1 MARHATPKKEKR
13 QGAPGWAWLLAGLA
27 VGLFVAFLVYLQGQK
42 DPEHKLPPIPSRNEP
57 APPRPAAETGGK
69 TGETEAKP
77 AKPRFDFYTILPEM
91 EVPVPEPEPSK
102 RPSSRPPSRTQAPL
116 AEGQRKS
123 EPRTTYVLQ
132 LGSFRNR
139 ADADRLKAKISL
151 LGFEPHIQTVNID
164 GSDWY
169 RVRIGPYSN
178 SVRIA
183 EVRHR
188 LREAELDAIL
198 LKLKE

>member
-1 MARHATPKKEKR
+1 MARQQQRRTPRNQK
-13 QGAPGWAWLLAGLA
+13 QSTPGWAWLLAGLA
-27 VGLFVAFLVYLQGQK
+27 AGLFVAFLVYLQGEHDTQ
-42 DPEHKLPPIPSRNEP
+42 PELPPIPKQGESEP
-57 APPRPAAETGGK
+57 QQQQPAAQE
-69 TGETEAKP
+69 KP

-91 EVPVPEPEPSK
+91 EIPVPEPDPEPRVPPPP
-102 RPSSRPPSRTQAPL
+102 RPELRKQPPPSP
-116 AEGQRKS
+116 AEQTGAAA
-123 EPRTTYVLQ
+123 YVLQ

-139 ADADRLKAKISL
+139 ADADRLKAKITMQ
-151 LGFEPHIQTVNID
+151 GFEPHIQTVNIN

-188 LREAELDAIL
+188 LRENKLDAIL
-198 LKLKE
+198 LKLKD

>member
-1 MARHATPKKEKR
+1 MAKQQRRTPRNSK
-13 QGAPGWAWLLAGLA
+13 QSTPGWAWLLAGLVA
-27 VGLFVAFLVYLQGQK
+27 GLFVAFLVYLQGQR
-42 DPEHKLPPIPSRNEP
+42 DTQPQLPPIPRQSESKP
-57 APPRPAAETGGK
+57 QQPQLPPVAAE
-69 TGETEAKP
+69 KP

-91 EVPVPEPEPSK
+91 EIPVPEPDP
-102 RPSSRPPSRTQAPL
+102 
-116 AEGQRKS
+116 
-123 EPRTTYVLQ
+123 EPRISPPPRPAAPQQPSPPTVKQAGVTAYVLQ

-139 ADADRLKAKISL
+139 ADADRLKAKITM
-151 LGFEPHIQTVNID
+151 LGFEPHIQTVNIN

-188 LREAELDAIL
+188 LRENELDAIL
-198 LKLKE
+198 LKLKD

>member
-1 MARHATPKKEKR
+1 MARQQRRAPRNHKQST
-13 QGAPGWAWLLAGLA
+13 PGWAWLLAGLV
-27 VGLFVAFLVYLQGQK
+27 VGLFVAFLVYLQGQRETQ
-42 DPEHKLPPIPSRNEP
+42 PELPPIPKQSESKP
-57 APPRPAAETGGK
+57 QPPQQQSAVQD
-69 TGETEAKP
+69 KP

-91 EVPVPEPEPSK
+91 EIPVPEPDP
-102 RPSSRPPSRTQAPL
+102 
-116 AEGQRKS
+116 
-123 EPRTTYVLQ
+123 EPRVPPPPRPESAKPLSPPPVKQAGVTAYVLQ

-139 ADADRLKAKISL
+139 ADADRLKAKITMQ
-151 LGFEPHIQTVNID
+151 GFEPHIQTVNIN

-188 LREAELDAIL
+188 LRENKLDAIL
-198 LKLKE
+198 LKLKD